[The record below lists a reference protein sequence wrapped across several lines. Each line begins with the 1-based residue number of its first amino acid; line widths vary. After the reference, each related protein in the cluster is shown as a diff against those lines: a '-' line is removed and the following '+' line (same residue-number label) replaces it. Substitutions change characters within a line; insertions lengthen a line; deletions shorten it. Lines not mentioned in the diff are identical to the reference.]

1 MFPPEKICIVVTQL
15 KSAFLGGLSLVRD
28 LKRWPFAP
36 LVTIWE
42 LENIELAAS
51 GLIGFDDTFS
61 IISPSLDSTYSL
73 DSSLSPTLSLP
84 TKIYNRIIS
93 DYRRREK
100 GAGI

>member
-51 GLIGFDDTFS
+51 
-61 IISPSLDSTYSL
+61 
-73 DSSLSPTLSLP
+73 
-84 TKIYNRIIS
+84 
-93 DYRRREK
+93 
-100 GAGI
+100 